1 MNIRMCLLPLKN
13 PNLGLTH
20 EVEHIIQLKPDAK
33 SKHQRPYRLSPDKK
47 QVLRHHLDEL
57 LRQRIIV
64 PVSADESIPVTSLIV
79 LVAKRNKPKLDP
91 NNITPD
97 QSLSSFRFCV
107 DFRYL
112 NTQTEEFHYNIPD
125 LQELTESFAE
135 HSPNFLTTIDM
146 SQGYFQ
152 MAISSDSTRYTAF
165 NTPFG
170 TYKFLRLP
178 MGLRQSPNFFQ
189 LLMDRILN
197 HLTFESVL
205 CYLDDVCIA
214 SETFSEHMQKLH
226 EVLSRFESSGLKLG
240 PSKCKFGFK
249 SCIFLGHEISAHG
262 IHPPA
267 NKIEIIKNF
276 PVPKNAKELKRALG
290 LFNWFRKFIRN
301 YSALASPLYM
311 YYLLKKNVPYV
322 WSKTCDDSF
331 QQLKDSLVNSSAL
344 LFPRYDQEFRLAVDS
359 CSMGIGFM
367 LYQYDENQTP
377 RVVRFGSK
385 RLSRWQ
391 QSYGPTKLELL
402 GLVTAVMDCASYL
415 RGRHFVVE
423 CDHQALAPIFQNKL
437 KGQI

>member
-1 MNIRMCLLPLKN
+1 
-13 PNLGLTH
+13 
-20 EVEHIIQLKPDAK
+20 
-33 SKHQRPYRLSPDKK
+33 
-47 QVLRHHLDEL
+47 
-57 LRQRIIV
+57 
-64 PVSADESIPVTSLIV
+64 
-79 LVAKRNKPKLDP
+79 
-91 NNITPD
+91 
-97 QSLSSFRFCV
+97 
-107 DFRYL
+107 
-112 NTQTEEFHYNIPD
+112 
-125 LQELTESFAE
+125 
-135 HSPNFLTTIDM
+135 M

-178 MGLRQSPNFFQ
+178 MGLCQSPNFFQ

-226 EVLSRFESSGLKLG
+226 EVLLRFESSGLKLG

-301 YSALASPLYM
+301 YSAIASPLYM

-385 RLSRWQ
+385 GLSRWQ

-423 CDHQALAPIFQNKL
+423 CDHQALALIFQNKL